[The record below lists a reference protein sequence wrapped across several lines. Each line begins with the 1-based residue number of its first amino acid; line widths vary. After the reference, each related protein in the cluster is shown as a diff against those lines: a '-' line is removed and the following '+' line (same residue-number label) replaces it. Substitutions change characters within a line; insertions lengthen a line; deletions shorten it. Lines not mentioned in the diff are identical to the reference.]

1 MRRGI
6 STRTALSMASPTV
19 LSTALAAL
27 TALGLLASSSTARAQ
42 SVGGCGYTVQTGTY
56 ATWPGGYQGW
66 IKLNNV
72 SGQVGTDFSLL
83 MDIGNTT
90 LASGAL
96 ADYSPVDGGYLVD
109 GPSWLQWQ
117 KIPVGKSYTAQF
129 NGAGTFSGIQAYL
142 LSINGVACDT
152 QAPQVS
158 LSASSALVTSAGN
171 LTLTAQASD
180 NAAVRKV
187 VFKQDGV
194 EIGVDRTAPY
204 TLDVPLGAALNG
216 RHEYTATAF
225 DPSGN
230 QATAS
235 TSVLVAIGNR
245 YVGTAVQGAA
255 DYATLLDYFDQVT
268 PENAGKWGS
277 VEATR
282 DVMNW
287 GPLDEAYDFAQAN
300 GLPFRLHTLVWGQQQ
315 PAWLAALPPA
325 EQLAEVEEWMAELA
339 ARYPDVDWIDVVNEP
354 LHAVPSYAEALGGA
368 GATGYDWVLTAF
380 EMARDHV
387 PDAELHL
394 NDYQVEVMQQ
404 FTLQYLDIIELLQA
418 EGLIDGIGIQ
428 GHFLERAEVSEVEAN
443 LELLAATGLPI
454 HVTEFDV
461 NFADD
466 ARHANVYRDLF
477 TVFWNNP
484 SVLGVTNWGF
494 REGAVW
500 QASSHLVESDGTPR
514 PALEWLTC
522 FTAGGQDCSVPPY
535 VPAPWVGDEYG
546 VTLEAELYDEGSGV
560 LAAGAAVGY
569 TDAGDYLSYSTVRFD
584 PSWNTF
590 AVTYLKG
597 NTDVGS
603 ISLHLDSLEA
613 EPLLTV
619 PLPPTGGWGTP
630 NTIEVPFPSVTGD
643 HALFVRFN
651 DVFGVANVDSFR
663 IGKPEP
669 EGQEILANGDFE
681 TNAAGWYTWNGAVS
695 TTTARAYQGA
705 RSLVVTGSSAIGP
718 AATELVAAV
727 QPGETYDISA
737 RVSIG
742 GTEPGNVSLTWNIIC
757 DGVESYNTLATVQAS
772 ESWAPV
778 TASFTMP
785 NCAQITKAQLYFERQ
800 FGQSS
805 PVADLYLDA
814 VSVRAQAPAANLL
827 PNGTFEA
834 STAGWY
840 SWNGSVS
847 RSTDR
852 AHGGAASLVVTGS
865 SAIGPAATDILALI
879 EPGTSYGY
887 GAWLSL
893 GGSEPGNV
901 AATFNVICDG
911 VESYNFL
918 GATQV
923 GGNWVNLSGTLNV
936 PECASITKAQLYFER
951 QFGDT
956 TPTADLYLDD
966 VTLTEQ

>member
-1 MRRGI
+1 VRTGTI
-6 STRTALSMASPTV
+6 TRTLLPALTV
-19 LSTALAAL
+19 LGSIAIASTAA
-27 TALGLLASSSTARAQ
+27 AQ

-66 IKLNNV
+66 AQVTNV
-72 SGQVGTDFSLL
+72 AGQVATDFSLL
-83 MDIGNTT
+83 VDVGNTT
-90 LASGAL
+90 IASGAL
-96 ADYSPVDGGYLVD
+96 ADYSPADGGYQVD
-109 GPSWLQWQ
+109 APSWLQWQ
-117 KIPVGKSYTAQF
+117 KIPRGASYTAQF
-129 NGAGTFSGIQAYL
+129 IGAGTFSHITAYV
-142 LSINGVACDT
+142 LSINGVSCDA

-158 LSASSALVTSAGN
+158 LSASTGLVTREGS

-180 NAAVRKV
+180 DAAVRKV
-187 VFKQDGV
+187 VFAQDGV

-204 TLDVPLGAALNG
+204 TLEVAVSAALNG

-230 QATAS
+230 VATDA
-235 TSVLVAIGNR
+235 TSVLVAIDNR
-245 YVGTAVQGAA
+245 YVGTAARGAA
-255 DYATLLDYFDQVT
+255 DYATLLDYFDQIT

-282 DVMNW
+282 DVMSW
-287 GPLDEAYDFAQAN
+287 GPLDEAYQFAQAN

-315 PAWLAALPPA
+315 PAWLDALSPA
-325 EQLAEVEEWMAELA
+325 EQLAEVEEWMAALA

-354 LHAVPSYAEALGGA
+354 LHAVPSYAGALGGA

-380 EMARDHV
+380 EMARAHF
-387 PDAELHL
+387 PNAELHL

-404 FTLQYLDIIELLQA
+404 FTLQYLEIIELLQA
-418 EGLIDGIGIQ
+418 QGTIDGIGIQ
-428 GHFLERAEVSEVEAN
+428 GHFLERADLSEVESN
-443 LELLAATGLPI
+443 LALLADTGLPI

-461 NFADD
+461 NFEDD

-477 TVFWNNP
+477 TVFWSNP
-484 SVLGVTNWGF
+484 SVLGVTHWGF

-500 QASSHLVESDGTPR
+500 QANSHLLESDGTPR
-514 PALEWLTC
+514 PALEWLEC
-522 FTAGGQDCSVPPY
+522 FVAGGDDCSVPEY
-535 VPAPWVGDEYG
+535 VPAPWIGDEYG

-569 TDAGDYLSYSTVRFD
+569 TDAGDYLSYTTVRFD

-597 NTDVGS
+597 NAEVGS
-603 ISLHLDSLEA
+603 ISLHLDDLEA
-613 EPLLTV
+613 EPLVTV
-619 PLPPTGGWGTP
+619 PLPPTGGWGTAA
-630 NTIEVPFPSVTGD
+630 TLEVPFPSVSGD

-663 IGKPEP
+663 IGKPAP
-669 EGQEILANGDFE
+669 EGDEILANGDFE
-681 TNAAGWYTWNGAVS
+681 TDASGWYTWNGAVS
-695 TTTARAYQGA
+695 TTSARAYQGT

-737 RVSIG
+737 QVSIG
-742 GTEPGNVSLTWNIIC
+742 GAVPGNVSLTWNIIC

-772 ESWAPV
+772 GGWVPL

-785 NCAQITKAQLYFERQ
+785 SCALITKAQLYFERQ

-805 PVADLYLDA
+805 PAADLYLDA
-814 VSVRAQAPAANLL
+814 VSVRAQTPSANLL
-827 PNGTFEA
+827 PNGGFEA
-834 STAGWY
+834 SSAGWY
-840 SWNGSVS
+840 SWNGAVS
-847 RSTDR
+847 TTTER
-852 AHGGAASLVVTGS
+852 AHGGASSLIVTGS
-865 SAIGPAATDILALI
+865 GAIGPAATDILSLI
-879 EPGTSYGY
+879 EAGESYSY
-887 GAWLSL
+887 SAWLSL
-893 GGSEPGNV
+893 GGSMPGNV

-911 VESYNFL
+911 VESYDFV

-923 GGNWVNLSGTLNV
+923 SSGWVNLAGTIDV
-936 PECASITKAQLYFER
+936 PACTAITKAQLYFER

-956 TPTADLYLDD
+956 TPTANLYLDD
-966 VTLTEQ
+966 VVLAR

>member
-1 MRRGI
+1 VRRGTI
-6 STRTALSMASPTV
+6 TRATV
-19 LSTALAAL
+19 TALAAMGSI
-27 TALGLLASSSTARAQ
+27 AIASTAAAQ

-66 IKLNNV
+66 VQVTNV
-72 SGQVGTDFSLL
+72 AGPVATDFSLL
-83 MDIGNTT
+83 VEVGNTT
-90 LASGAL
+90 IASGAL
-96 ADYSPVDGGYLVD
+96 ADYSPVDGGYQVD
-109 GPSWLQWQ
+109 APSWLQWQ
-117 KIPVGKSYTAQF
+117 KIPRNASYTAQF
-129 NGAGTFSGIQAYL
+129 IGSGTFNHITAYV
-142 LSINGVACDT
+142 LSINGVRCDT

-158 LSASSALVTSAGN
+158 LSASTGLMTHEGS

-180 NAAVRKV
+180 DTAVRKV
-187 VFKQDGV
+187 VFAQDGV

-204 TLDVPLGAALNG
+204 TLEVAVSAVLNG

-230 QATAS
+230 VATDAA
-235 TSVLVAIGNR
+235 SVLVAIDNR
-245 YVGTAVQGAA
+245 YVGTAAGGAA

-287 GPLDEAYDFAQAN
+287 GPLDEAYQFAQAN

-315 PAWLAALPPA
+315 PAWLGALSPA
-325 EQLAEVEEWMAELA
+325 EQLAEVDEWMAALA
-339 ARYPDVDWIDVVNEP
+339 ARYPDVDFVDVVNEP
-354 LHAVPSYAEALGGA
+354 LHAVPVYAAALGGA

-380 EMARDHV
+380 EMARAHF
-387 PDAELHL
+387 PNAELHL

-404 FTLQYLDIIELLQA
+404 FTLQYLEIIELLQA
-418 EGLIDGIGIQ
+418 QGTIDGIGIQ
-428 GHFLERAEVSEVEAN
+428 GHFLERAEVSEVESN
-443 LELLAATGLPI
+443 LALLADTGLPI

-461 NFADD
+461 NFEDD

-500 QASSHLVESDGTPR
+500 QANSHLVNTDGTPR
-514 PALEWLTC
+514 PALEWLEC
-522 FTAGGQDCSVPPY
+522 FVAGGGDCGVPEY
-535 VPAPWVGDEYG
+535 VPAPWIGDEYG
-546 VTLEAELYDEGSGV
+546 ITLEAELYDEGSGI

-569 TDAGDYLSYSTVRFD
+569 TDAGDSLSYTTVRFD

-597 NTDVGS
+597 NAEVGS
-603 ISLHLDSLEA
+603 ISLHLDDLEDD
-613 EPLLTV
+613 PLVTV
-619 PLPPTGGWGTP
+619 PLPPTGGWGTAA
-630 NTIEVPFPSVTGD
+630 TLEVPFPSVSGD
-643 HALFVRFN
+643 HTLFVRFN

-663 IGKPEP
+663 IGKPAP
-669 EGQEILANGDFE
+669 EGDEILANGDFE
-681 TNAAGWYTWNGAVS
+681 TDASGWYTWNGAVG
-695 TTTARAYQGA
+695 TTTARAYQGT

-737 RVSIG
+737 QVSIG
-742 GTEPGNVSLTWNIIC
+742 GAVPGNVSLTWNIIC
-757 DGVESYNTLATVQAS
+757 DGVESYNTVATVEAS
-772 ESWAPV
+772 SGWVPL

-785 NCAQITKAQLYFERQ
+785 SCAQITKAQLYFERQ

-805 PVADLYLDA
+805 PAADLYLDA
-814 VSVRAQAPAANLL
+814 VSVRAQTPSANLL
-827 PNGTFEA
+827 PNGDFEA
-834 STAGWY
+834 SSAGWY
-840 SWNGSVS
+840 SWNGAVS
-847 RSTDR
+847 TTTER
-852 AHGGAASLVVTGS
+852 AHGGASSLVVTGS
-865 SAIGPAATDILALI
+865 SAIGPAATDILSLI
-879 EPGTSYGY
+879 EAGESYSY

-893 GGSEPGNV
+893 GGSVPGNV

-911 VESYNFL
+911 VESYNFV

-923 GGNWVNLSGTLNV
+923 SSGWVNLAGTIDV
-936 PECASITKAQLYFER
+936 PACTAITKAQLYFER

-956 TPTADLYLDD
+956 TPTANLYLDQ
-966 VTLTEQ
+966 VVLAR